1 MKKLIYIAF
10 SIFMLVGSVNVAQ
23 AADGKEPKELTEQQ
37 QVKLNQITQ
46 RVEEIKKMDKANL
59 SQSEK
64 QDLKAE
70 LTTMKKE
77 AKAISNG
84 GIYLSLTAL
93 LVIII
98 LLLII

>member
-1 MKKLIYIAF
+1 MKKLIYITF
-10 SIFMLVGSVNVAQ
+10 SLFLLVGFTQTSEA
-23 AADGKEPKELTEQQ
+23 KESKALTEQQ

-46 RVEEIKKMDKANL
+46 RVEEIKKMDQSAL
-59 SQSEK
+59 SRTDKKE
-64 QDLKAE
+64 LKAE

-84 GIYLSLTAL
+84 GIYLSITAL

-98 LLLII
+98 ILILL